1 MLLHQPQ
8 YLFLQ
13 GIRRY
18 LYLATPSIIARMIKS
33 TLLIATITLAC
44 YSCQDSPPPYLMQ
57 TQLMPVAPL
66 EPVSITTTMPVD
78 QDCQQLQKNYV
89 ALDSSKRELERM
101 VDFALIRLDSLVV
114 YNELLEKKL
123 VERNQEVGKL
133 KQQIK
138 TLQDKKNTHN

>member
-1 MLLHQPQ
+1 
-8 YLFLQ
+8 
-13 GIRRY
+13 
-18 LYLATPSIIARMIKS
+18 MIKS